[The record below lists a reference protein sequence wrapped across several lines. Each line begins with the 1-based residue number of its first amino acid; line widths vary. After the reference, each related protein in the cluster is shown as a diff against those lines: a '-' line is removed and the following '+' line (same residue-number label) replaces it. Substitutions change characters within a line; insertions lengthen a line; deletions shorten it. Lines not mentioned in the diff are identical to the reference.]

1 MIRTRVH
8 FFLVAVLVCGG
19 CATEAKSNPK
29 AMIAQLNVNAPV
41 HKSLSDV
48 NVTVVGGEEASVMIL
63 ARIADEDFAEAL
75 RESIMQSGLFRKALE
90 KGLATY
96 QLHAFIAQINR
107 PIFGAS
113 SPVIV
118 SMEVNYT
125 LARTNPK
132 EVLWQKAVVS
142 TYTAPSLQLAKEGAA
157 RKNIEQAI
165 QEMSQLRL
173 E

>member
-1 MIRTRVH
+1 MTRTRVN

-19 CATEAKSNPK
+19 CATAAKAKPE
-29 AMIAQLNVNAPV
+29 AMIAQINVNAPV

-48 NVTVVGGEEASVMIL
+48 NVTVVGGQETSVMIL
-63 ARIADEDFAEAL
+63 AQIADEDFAQAL

-96 QLHAFIAQINR
+96 QLHAFIAQINH
-107 PIFGAS
+107 PIFGMS
-113 SPVIV
+113 STVIV

-132 EVLWQKAVVS
+132 EVVWQKAVVS
-142 TYTAPSLQLAKEGAA
+142 TYSAPSLQLAKEGAA

-165 QEMSQLRL
+165 QEISSLKL
-173 E
+173 D